1 MSFEKNHLLTKE
13 FKREVYATG
22 DVTGQKMVEAE
33 EAKMNAWFAKYVT
46 YHPGVITGG
55 RPFMDKMNT
64 LFPASRSKSTFFG
77 KVHEIPRDQVVVFF
91 DTDKGDTS
99 PLTYAYSRHDVPVV
113 ANFEELEH
121 IRQQV
126 QALTGVVYNFVLIN
140 RYKDGKDSVGW
151 HADDERQIDQDQPIA
166 SVSFGGSRKFDL
178 RVTKSP
184 QVKTRFQLSHGDL
197 AVMHPGCQT
206 HLQHQVPKQANAQPR
221 LNLTFRVLK
230 PNAPSKR
237 KRED

>member
-1 MSFEKNHLLTKE
+1 MSHEGAETKARVTTRPAARVTSRAAE
-13 FKREVYATG
+13 RMTD
-22 DVTGQKMVEAE
+22 DV
-33 EAKMNAWFAKYVT
+33 FAKYVS
-46 YHPGVITGG
+46 YFPGVIDGA
-55 RPFMDKMNT
+55 RPFADKMNT

-91 DTDKGDTS
+91 DQEEAGDAKGTSS
-99 PLTYAYSRHDVPVV
+99 PLTYSYSRHDVPVV
-113 ANFEELEH
+113 ANFDELER

-126 QALTGVVYNFVLIN
+126 QSLTGVVYNFVLIN
-140 RYKDGKDSVGW
+140 RYKDGKDGVGW
-151 HADDERQIDQDQPIA
+151 HADDERQIDQEKPIA

-178 RVTKSP
+178 RLTKSP

-206 HLQHQVPKQANAQPR
+206 HCQHQVPKQANAQPR

-230 PNAPSKR
+230 QSSTQLKR
-237 KRED
+237 KRDD